1 VTRSNE
7 KVAVWAAVL
16 VIAVL
21 AGVGFV
27 QVLTEAKT
35 MERETKVTI
44 EVTATSARALEV
56 RVTNETPTPITV
68 FRHSLPWSSA
78 YSALLVAVKTDA
90 VGTVLDRSR
99 PVDDPVVGTL
109 TIQPKQ
115 TVNGEI
121 DLDRRFPGLSDGL
134 RERDVIVFWSHQLQ
148 TVDGDLLPRTG
159 GWVLLPKQG

>member
-1 VTRSNE
+1 VTHSN
-7 KVAVWAAVL
+7 KQVAARAAVL

-21 AGVGFV
+21 AGIGFV
-27 QVLTEAKT
+27 QGLTEAKM
-35 MERETKVTI
+35 MERETKVTV
-44 EVTATSARALEV
+44 EVTAAPARTLEV

-90 VGTVLDRSR
+90 PGTVLDRSR
-99 PVDDPVVGTL
+99 PIDDPIVGTV
-109 TIQPKQ
+109 TIQPKE
-115 TVNGEI
+115 TVTGEI
-121 DLDRRFPGLSDGL
+121 DLDRRFPGLPDGL